1 MLTDLVM
8 GPSFRK
14 WRIWGRTSVIV
25 VIEVFSEAMLSSAH
39 VLVVEMR
46 RCGQVIMRMSRMT
59 ACSAAAVVSCLELT
73 VCLSLTKDIHHAK
86 LLDKSMKL

>member
-1 MLTDLVM
+1 MFTDLVM

-39 VLVVEMR
+39 VLIVEIR
-46 RCGQVIMRMSRMT
+46 RCEQVKMRMSRMT
-59 ACSAAAVVSCLELT
+59 ACSPAAVVSCSELT
-73 VCLSLTKDIHHAK
+73 VCLSLTKDTHHAK
-86 LLDKSMKL
+86 LLDKSMNM